1 MRSTDTNQKLKMI
14 IKSTNQGNHGA
25 TTILGFGS
33 LLSETSARTTF
44 PNLKSFR
51 LGQINGYRRVFD
63 HPASIFFQRNIANKD
78 TKEMSSLSAESCPGS
93 SFICS
98 VFEVDDGLVFEDGV
112 PATPFIEREEAFDIR
127 VVPYKDFSLSDDSS
141 SSDFSS
147 EKKDDD
153 LSYGVLCTS
162 SKDKTY
168 IERWGQQRFN
178 DHYLKYGIS
187 SIWDDWDESSGL
199 KPCGVYLRHC
209 VLAAEKLGQ
218 RCLESFLDD
227 TYLVD
232 RKTTIR
238 EYLKLNPDLMD
249 TLPPASLIG
258 RYSG

>member
-1 MRSTDTNQKLKMI
+1 MKQKYTMI
-14 IKSTNQGNHGA
+14 IRNANQGSLSS
-25 TTILGFGS
+25 TTILGVGS
-33 LLSETSARTTF
+33 LMSETSARSTF

-78 TKEMSSLSAESCPGS
+78 TKEMSSLSTEPCPGS
-93 SFICS
+93 SFLCS
-98 VFEVDDGLVFEDGV
+98 VFEVDDELISEEGV
-112 PATPFIEREEAFDIR
+112 PTSAYIEREEEFDIKI
-127 VVPYKDFSLSDDSS
+127 VPYEEISFESDRS
-141 SSDFSS
+141 SSDFVS
-147 EKKDDD
+147 EKKDDE
-153 LSYGVLCTS
+153 LSFGLLCTS
-162 SKDKTY
+162 SNDKAY

-178 DHYLKYGIS
+178 DHYVKYGIS

-209 VLAAEKLGQ
+209 VLAAEKMGQ

-238 EYLKLNPDLMD
+238 EYLKINPELMD
-249 TLPPASLIG
+249 RLPPASLIG